1 MASSYIEREQNE
13 QLKFGDSL
21 NNFAL
26 EMRACCQSL
35 RGNIETSRDDIQ
47 ADNARG
53 ALDYLMELIQ
63 EIESEL
69 PGVEEFGTRQKIL
82 AKHIQD
88 AAEYGFSRR

>member
-1 MASSYIEREQNE
+1 MANSNIERDQEEQG
-13 QLKFGDSL
+13 KFGDYL
-21 NNFAL
+21 INFASEL
-26 EMRACCQSL
+26 SACCKAL
-35 RGNIETSRDDIQ
+35 KGNIEASRDDIQ

-69 PGVEEFGTRQKIL
+69 PGAEEFGTKQKIL